1 MNGGNVEDQRTVQA
15 KENTVAQAIQD
26 LHQMCDN
33 VNGIAYSLEDLKKRI
48 CGEVYK
54 TDDELIK
61 AEPLPVPTGLV
72 EQLELISFVLEET
85 LCRMKKSTYAIH
97 NTLGE

>member
-1 MNGGNVEDQRTVQA
+1 MNGGKVEDQRTVQV

-33 VNGIAYSLEDLKKRI
+33 VNGIAYSLEDLRKRI
-48 CGEVYK
+48 CGKFYEI
-54 TDDELIK
+54 DNELVK
-61 AEPLPVPTGLV
+61 EETVPVPTGLV
-72 EQLELISFVLEET
+72 EQLEFISFVLEET
-85 LCRMKKSTYAIH
+85 LCRMKKSTSAIH